1 MGNLINKYYFKELTM
16 DKNAELLNYVYQNA
30 QMGVDTITQ
39 LTEIVQDRPFL
50 EQLRAQLSEYQAI
63 YNEAIAQLDQMQ
75 QREKGISNMQ
85 KITVYLN
92 ISLQTLTDKTPSH
105 IAEMMMQGSS
115 MGIIDATKRLKQYQD
130 ADPKALQLGQRLLKT
145 EQNNFETLK
154 QYL

>member
-1 MGNLINKYYFKELTM
+1 M